1 MWEMEPSIIAG
12 SICSAAWRGRGFG
25 DGNVWAMSAGG
36 CLQGGARG
44 WQRKFDGRR
53 CCLQPA
59 SGTKDQFSVV
69 KIGRASALANC
80 RSACHITVRHLGAS
94 VCVAP
99 LQIRQSMRSIL
110 RWQLTATLRQAGDQA
125 TTAGGAMPVSGD
137 RRTIIRHRFIAF
149 FNDVRFYAR
158 VLRT

>member
-1 MWEMEPSIIAG
+1 MEPSIIAG
-12 SICSAAWRGRGFG
+12 SICSAAWRGSGLG
-25 DGNVWAMSAGG
+25 MAACVPLSADC
-36 CLQGGARG
+36 CLQGSAKG
-44 WQRKFDGRR
+44 WQRKFVGRR

-69 KIGRASALANC
+69 RIGRASALVNC
-80 RSACHITVRHLGAS
+80 RSACHIMLRHLGTS
-94 VCVAP
+94 VCVAL
-99 LQIRQSMRSIL
+99 LQFRQSMRS
-110 RWQLTATLRQAGDQA
+110 RMHWQLTATLRQAGDQA
-125 TTAGGAMPVSGD
+125 TAAGGAMPVPGD